1 MDTIDKVLDR
11 VYCELDEIM
20 THQKLD
26 KQDVEIMG
34 ELIDIAKDVA
44 EMDSYS
50 EPSGYSKMGGYNY
63 MNGNNS
69 SYMRGRSGGYMPM
82 YNMRGRSGN
91 DGYSR
96 EGNKEMMLDYLQNVA
111 DMAMDEKDRK
121 AVERLMNQMSSQ

>member
-1 MDTIDKVLDR
+1 
-11 VYCELDEIM
+11 
-20 THQKLD
+20 
-26 KQDVEIMG
+26 
-34 ELIDIAKDVA
+34 
-44 EMDSYS
+44 
-50 EPSGYSKMGGYNY
+50 
-63 MNGNNS
+63 
-69 SYMRGRSGGYMPM
+69 MRGRSGGYMPM

>member
-69 SYMRGRSGGYMPM
+69 SYMRGRSSGYSPM
-82 YNMRGRSGN
+82 YMRGRSGN

-96 EGNKEMMLDYLQNVA
+96 EGNKEMMLDHLQNVA
-111 DMAMDEKDRK
+111 DMAIDERDRK
-121 AVERLMNQMSSQ
+121 AIEKLMSQMSGQ